1 MVRLASY
8 RKKEALK
15 GRVVF
20 TSPTKRP
27 HPHRTPVDVCI
38 ELLDEPSFLMVPAV
52 LRSSLM

>member
-27 HPHRTPVDVCI
+27 HPLYVHFKLATNRDVRVLECI
-38 ELLDEPSFLMVPAV
+38 ERSF
-52 LRSSLM
+52 